1 MYSYLSSFLCISV
14 FINLTHHVAFMSF
27 PVNIKILYQAFIHS
41 INLKK
46 AGVGQP
52 KYCNNAY
59 VHVVLTNLC
68 RYFLFLKFFGLVTIY
83 FDPT

>member
-1 MYSYLSSFLCISV
+1 MGVPSYR
-14 FINLTHHVAFMSF
+14 LTTIFSANCQLTTNFMSF
-27 PVNIKILYQAFIHS
+27 PVNIHS
-41 INLKK
+41 INMKN

>member
-14 FINLTHHVAFMSF
+14 FINLTHHVAFLSF

-59 VHVVLTNLC
+59 VHVVLTNLYI
-68 RYFLFLKFFGLVTIY
+68 YFLFLKFFGLVTIY